1 MQDSGAY
8 WCYLAGM
15 SLDRLDIRLL
25 SVLQSD
31 SGLTNDQLAE
41 RVGLSASAVQ
51 RRVRRL
57 EGSGI
62 IQRRVALVD
71 PAKVGRTAHFIV
83 GLEVERER
91 PELVKKLREWIVGEP
106 AVQQAY
112 YVTGTADY
120 VLVVVTRD
128 ISEFDALM
136 SDLMLANPNV
146 RRFTTQVVMSTV
158 KRGLSVPVESAEL
171 AGAGL
176 RV

>member
-1 MQDSGAY
+1 
-8 WCYLAGM
+8 M

-25 SVLQSD
+25 SELQANSA
-31 SGLTNDQLAE
+31 LTNDQLAE
-41 RVGLSASAVQ
+41 RVALSASAVQ

-57 EGSGI
+57 ERSGI
-62 IQRRVALVD
+62 IERRVALVD

-91 PELVKKLREWIVGEP
+91 PELVKTLREWIASEP
-106 AVQQAY
+106 AVQQSY

-136 SDLMLANPNV
+136 SDMMLANPNI
-146 RRFTTQVVMSTV
+146 RRFITQVVMNTV
-158 KRGLSVPVESAEL
+158 KRGLFVPVE
-171 AGAGL
+171 AG
-176 RV
+176 

>member
-1 MQDSGAY
+1 
-8 WCYLAGM
+8 M

-25 SVLQSD
+25 SELQANSA
-31 SGLTNDQLAE
+31 LTNDQLAE
-41 RVGLSASAVQ
+41 RVALSPSAVQ

-57 EGSGI
+57 ERSGI
-62 IQRRVALVD
+62 IERRVALVD

-91 PELVKKLREWIVGEP
+91 PELVKTLREWIASEP
-106 AVQQAY
+106 AVQQSY

-136 SDLMLANPNV
+136 SDMMLANPNI
-146 RRFTTQVVMSTV
+146 RRFITQVVMNTV
-158 KRGLSVPVESAEL
+158 KRGLFVPVE
-171 AGAGL
+171 AG
-176 RV
+176 

>member
-1 MQDSGAY
+1 
-8 WCYLAGM
+8 M

-25 SVLQSD
+25 AELQAD
-31 SGLTNDQLAE
+31 AALTNDQLAE
-41 RVGLSASAVQ
+41 RVALSASAVQ

-57 EGSGI
+57 ESSGVI
-62 IQRRVALVD
+62 ERRIALVD

-83 GLEVERER
+83 GVEVERER
-91 PELVKKLREWIVGEP
+91 PELVKKLRDWVAAEP

-128 ISEFDALM
+128 IGEFDALM
-136 SDLMLANPNV
+136 SEMMLANPNV

-158 KRGLSVPVESAEL
+158 KRGLAVPERKHNAIAS
-171 AGAGL
+171 GS
-176 RV
+176 

>member
-1 MQDSGAY
+1 MLVLS
-8 WCYLAGM
+8 GM

-25 SVLQSD
+25 SELQANSA
-31 SGLTNDQLAE
+31 LTNDQLAE
-41 RVGLSASAVQ
+41 RVALSGSAVQ

-57 EGSGI
+57 ERSGI
-62 IQRRVALVD
+62 IERRVALVD

-91 PELVKKLREWIVGEP
+91 PELVKTLREWIASEP
-106 AVQQAY
+106 AVQQSY

-136 SDLMLANPNV
+136 SDMMLANPNI
-146 RRFTTQVVMSTV
+146 RRFITQVVMNTV
-158 KRGLSVPVESAEL
+158 KRGLFVPVE
-171 AGAGL
+171 AG
-176 RV
+176 

>member
-1 MQDSGAY
+1 
-8 WCYLAGM
+8 M

-25 SVLQSD
+25 AELQAD
-31 SGLTNDQLAE
+31 AALTNDQLAE
-41 RVGLSASAVQ
+41 RVALSASAVQ

-57 EGSGI
+57 ESSGVI
-62 IQRRVALVD
+62 ERRIALVD

-83 GLEVERER
+83 GVEVERER
-91 PELVKKLREWIVGEP
+91 PELVKKLRDWVAAEP

-128 ISEFDALM
+128 IGEFDALM
-136 SDLMLANPNV
+136 SEMMLANPNV

-158 KRGLSVPVESAEL
+158 KRGLAVPVE
-171 AGAGL
+171 GL
-176 RV
+176 